1 MMDVNDSKKKIFL
14 HNRSNP
20 YVDITPYELDV
31 GFPIVNYPSFFPQS
45 DEVILYAVPAATF
58 KDKEQVVG
66 YTGKSAG
73 ASVRVAKGVTIRTGS
88 SGGSPIRSTVRKHNT
103 GDLIITNK
111 RVIFIGKDDSSDF
124 AVNKISAVKPLSSD
138 SFIIQAGR
146 SSKNIL
152 VDPAAVIYAAGFVN
166 YAVGSFNDGIDI
178 KSEKEKADNKI
189 TPEQRALC
197 DSIRQEIQIM
207 SSPNSIK
214 ETGKKKIG
222 CFTRILWGLLIFFA
236 VILVFVVIYVISSSS
251 PNHGVDSQGN
261 IIETQSYTDTEI
273 LYKEGHPLIY
283 DSYDSAKDF
292 YADVDRNK
300 VKVISIADHA
310 AIERKLESLTSDEV
324 ILYLIQDSTY
334 KDYVGTVQ
342 INLFSPELTSDMSID
357 KAVDLLTDY
366 LPDGFGEYY
375 SQDSCYKYS
384 QDAIDVYTWSGRL
397 NDLGTEYHNNGHGEL
412 SYYYY
417 LKFIHYG
424 ETNQWKLETGYAA
437 YGDKDVGWIEK
448 YAEPWEVDM
457 SSYFA
462 K

>member
-1 MMDVNDSKKKIFL
+1 MIDINQAKIKICN
-14 HNRSNP
+14 HNRANP
-20 YVDITPYELDV
+20 YVDITPYELQV
-31 GFPIVNYPSFFPQS
+31 GFPVVKYSGFFPQF

-73 ASVRVAKGVTIRTGS
+73 ASVRVAKGLTIRTGS
-88 SGGSPIRSTVRKHNT
+88 SGGSPIRSNVRKHNF

-111 RVIFIGKDDSSDF
+111 RVLFIGKDDSFDF
-124 AVNKISAVKPLSSD
+124 AVNKISAVRPLGSD
-138 SFIIQAGR
+138 SFVIQSGR

-152 VDPAAVIYAAGFVN
+152 VDSDVAIYTVGFVN
-166 YAVGSFNDGIDI
+166 YVVTSFNDGLDI
-178 KSEKEKADNKI
+178 KAEKEKAENEI

-207 SSPNSIK
+207 SPPNSVK
-214 ETGKKKIG
+214 EVGKKKMG
-222 CFTRILWGLLIFFA
+222 CFTRILFGLLIFFA
-236 VILVFVVIYVISSSS
+236 VILVLVVIYGISSSS

-261 IIETQSYTDTEI
+261 IVETQSYTDTEI

-324 ILYLIQDSTY
+324 ILYLIQHSTY
-334 KDYVGTVQ
+334 EDYVGTIQ
-342 INLFSPELTSDMSID
+342 INLFTPELTSDISID

-366 LPDGFGEYY
+366 LPEGFGEYY

-384 QDAIDVYTWSGRL
+384 QNAIDIYTWSGRL
-397 NDLGTEYHNNGHGEL
+397 NESGTEYHNNGHSEL

-417 LKFIHYG
+417 LKFTHYT

-448 YAEPWEVDM
+448 YADPWDFDM
-457 SSYFA
+457 GSYLV